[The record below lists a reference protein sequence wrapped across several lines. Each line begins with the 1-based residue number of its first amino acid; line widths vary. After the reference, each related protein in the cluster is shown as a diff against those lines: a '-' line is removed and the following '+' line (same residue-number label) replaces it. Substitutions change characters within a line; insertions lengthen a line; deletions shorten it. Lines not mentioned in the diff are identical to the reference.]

1 MSSKRRRLNT
11 ATKAHRSLSEPSQT
25 CPICS
30 FPVPL
35 SQLHSHYLDE
45 RAKLDLEQSTRQST
59 KRPAAVVA
67 LAKITD
73 RPRISKRSEVSV
85 VLSRVRT
92 NYEARRKNE
101 IPEVDSIEQCPI
113 CGLELVGIGVAASE
127 HVSSCLDA
135 MTERDEEGDGW
146 NVYTFGGQTR
156 VRAIDL
162 LEGGV
167 ASLPGATIRAA
178 DDEGVDVLVD
188 IEGDADAVYGR
199 QQYTE
204 ADLTNPESSASKG
217 KSSGFFPFVAL
228 LMQDLRCNICLNSY
242 NTPVISVQCF
252 HTYCEKCWLQAL
264 QSQKLCPQCR
274 VITQPADLRRIY
286 L

>member
-11 ATKAHRSLSEPSQT
+11 GTKAHRSLPEQSQT
-25 CPICS
+25 CPVCS
-30 FPVPL
+30 SPIPL

-45 RAKLDLEQSTRQST
+45 RAKLDIEQSTRQST
-59 KRPAAVVA
+59 KRPAAVIA

-73 RPRISKRSEVSV
+73 RPRISKRSEVSI
-85 VLSRVRT
+85 VLSRVRA

-113 CGLELVGIGVAASE
+113 CGLGLVGIVALSE
-127 HVSSCLDA
+127 HVSSCLDV
-135 MTERDEEGDGW
+135 MTERDEEGDRW

-167 ASLPGATIRAA
+167 ASLPGATVRAA

-204 ADLTNPESSASKG
+204 ADLMNPESSASKG
-217 KSSGFFPFVAL
+217 KPPGFFQSCAANARPT
-228 LMQDLRCNICLNSY
+228 MQ
-242 NTPVISVQCF
+242 
-252 HTYCEKCWLQAL
+252 
-264 QSQKLCPQCR
+264 
-274 VITQPADLRRIY
+274 Y
-286 L
+286 LSEFL